1 MPSMSAYYVVK
12 HVPTGEHFIVLKEV
26 AKSLNPLHYDLRGYP
41 TVRQFQTLEFID
53 TDEYV
58 DDDEYMDNDAWED
71 EALARSATC

>member
-12 HVPTGEHFIVLKEV
+12 HVPTGDCFVVLKEV
-26 AKSLNPLHYDLRGYP
+26 AQKLDYPRYDVCGHP
-41 TVRQFQTLEFID
+41 TVRQFKSLEFID

-58 DDDEYMDNDAWED
+58 DDDAWED

>member
-1 MPSMSAYYVVK
+1 MPAVSAYYVVK
-12 HVPTGEHFIVLKEV
+12 HIDTEERFVVLKEV
-26 AKSLNPLHYDLRGYP
+26 AEKLNPLHYDVCGYP

>member
-1 MPSMSAYYVVK
+1 M
-12 HVPTGEHFIVLKEV
+12 TT
-26 AKSLNPLHYDLRGYP
+26 LNLNRNDY
-41 TVRQFQTLEFID
+41 VRQFQTLEFID